1 MNLVQLFFEQARRL
15 GDQPG
20 MKVKRDG
27 LYVDISWRQ
36 WAENVEA
43 VAGGLLSQGL
53 QAGAKVA
60 LLSENRPEWA
70 YADLAILACAC
81 ADAPVYPTNRAPQVE
96 YIVKDSEA
104 EFLFVSTAEQLEK
117 GLELIGNCPSLKK
130 IFVFDGDLPKTSPR
144 HEKVMTLTEL
154 MTSGREWLK
163 VKENAE
169 CLEATWQNID
179 AHDLATLIY
188 TSGTTG
194 DPKGVMLTHNNFISN
209 VVSASKCVQVDTT
222 DIFLSHLPLSHV
234 LERMS
239 GYYLPIYNG
248 SVIAYAESIDMVSQN
263 MSEVHPTIMISVPRL
278 YEKIYD
284 RIYDGAQ
291 QSSGIKKRL
300 VFWAFGV
307 AEQLAA
313 CKREGLNPSGWLQC
327 QQGLAKKLVF
337 AKLGEKLGGSLRFFI
352 SGGAP
357 LPQKVAE
364 FFYGTGYPIYEGYG
378 LTETAPVMAV
388 NYPSHIKFGTVGPVL
403 EGVEV
408 KIAEDGEILTK
419 GPNVTIGYYNNQA
432 ATDAA
437 FVDGWFCTGD
447 VGELDSENYLK
458 ITDRKKDIIV
468 TAGGKNI
475 APQHL
480 ENLLKMD
487 KYITEVMLY
496 GDRKKFISA
505 LLVPD
510 LEKVEEYA
518 LKNDILFT
526 DIRGLLENPE
536 IRAMLGRRIEKVQEE
551 HDIPG
556 YEQVKKFVVM
566 NSEFTMDNNE
576 VTPTLKLKRKIVTA
590 KFQKELDALYED

>member
-1 MNLVQLFFEQARRL
+1 MNLVQIFFEQARRL
-15 GDQPG
+15 GDKAG
-20 MKVKRDG
+20 LKVKRDG
-27 LYVDISWRQ
+27 VYVDISWSE

-53 QAGAKVA
+53 QTGAKVA
-60 LLSENRPEWA
+60 LLSENRPEWT

-81 ADAPVYPTNRAPQVE
+81 ADSPIYPTNRALQVE

-117 GLELIGNCPSLKK
+117 GLAIIGNCPALKK
-130 IFVFDGDLPKTSPR
+130 IFVFDENTPKNLLE
-144 HEKVMTLTEL
+144 HEQVMSLTEL
-154 MTSGREWLK
+154 MNVGREWLK
-163 VKENAE
+163 DKEKAE
-169 CLEATWQNID
+169 RLEATWQNID
-179 AHDLATLIY
+179 AQDLATLIY

-194 DPKGVMLTHNNFISN
+194 DPKGVMLTHNNFVSNIIST
-209 VVSASKCVQVDTT
+209 SKCVRVDTT

-248 SVIAYAESIDMVSQN
+248 SVIAYAESIEMVSQN
-263 MSEVHPTIMISVPRL
+263 MSEVHPTLMISVPRL
-278 YEKIYD
+278 FEKIYD

-291 QSSGIKKRL
+291 QSTGIKKQL
-300 VFWAFGV
+300 AFWAFGV
-307 AEQLAA
+307 ADQISA
-313 CKREGLNPSGWLQC
+313 CKREGRNPGSWLNLQNS
-327 QQGLAKKLVF
+327 LAKKLVF
-337 AKLGEKLGGSLRFFI
+337 AKLGDKLGGSLRFFV

-378 LTETAPVMAV
+378 LTETSPVMTA
-388 NYPSHIKFGTVGPVL
+388 NYPSQIKFGTVGRPI

-419 GPNVTIGYYNNQA
+419 GPSVTTGYYNNSA
-432 ATDAA
+432 ATAEA

-447 VGELDSENYLK
+447 VGELDSDNYLK

-480 ENLLKMD
+480 ENLLKTD
-487 KYITEVMLY
+487 KYITEVMLH

-510 LEKVEEYA
+510 FERVEAYA

-526 DIRGLLENPE
+526 DIKGLLENPE
-536 IRAMLGRRIEKVQEE
+536 IRAMLGRRIEKVQQEY
-551 HDIPG
+551 DIPG

>member
-1 MNLVQLFFEQARRL
+1 MNLVQIFFEQARRL
-15 GDQPG
+15 GAKAAL
-20 MKVKRDG
+20 KVKRDDA
-27 LYVDISWRQ
+27 YVDISWSE
-36 WAENVEA
+36 WAANVEA

-96 YIVKDSEA
+96 YIIKDSEA

-117 GLELIGNCPSLKK
+117 GLAIVGNCPALKK
-130 IFVFDGDLPKTSPR
+130 IFVFDEDLPKNLLED
-144 HEKVMTLTEL
+144 EKVMSLTEL
-154 MTSGREWLK
+154 MRSGREWLK
-163 VKENAE
+163 GKENAE
-169 CLEATWQNID
+169 RLEATWQNID
-179 AHDLATLIY
+179 AQDLATLIY

-194 DPKGVMLTHNNFISN
+194 DPKGVMLTHNNFVSN
-209 VVSASKCVQVDTT
+209 IVSTSKCVRVDTT
-222 DIFLSHLPLSHV
+222 DTFLSHLPLSHV
-234 LERMS
+234 FERMS

-248 SVIAYAESIDMVSQN
+248 SVIAYAESIEMVSQN
-263 MSEVHPTIMISVPRL
+263 MSEVHPTLMISVPRL
-278 YEKIYD
+278 FEKIYD

-291 QSSGIKKRL
+291 QSTGIKKRL
-300 VFWAFGV
+300 AFWAFGV
-307 AEQLAA
+307 ADQISA
-313 CKREGLNPSGWLQC
+313 CKREGRNPGGWLGMQNS
-327 QQGLAKKLVF
+327 LAKKLVF
-337 AKLGEKLGGSLRFFI
+337 AKLGDKLGGSLRFFV

-378 LTETAPVMAV
+378 LTETSPVMTA
-388 NYPSHIKFGTVGPVL
+388 NYPSHIKFGTVGRPI

-408 KIAEDGEILTK
+408 KIADDGEIITK
-419 GPNVTIGYYNNQA
+419 GPNVTIGYYNNPA
-432 ATDAA
+432 ATAEA

-447 VGELDSENYLK
+447 VGELDSDNYLK
-458 ITDRKKDIIV
+458 ITDRKKDLIV

-487 KYITEVMLY
+487 KYITEVMLH

-510 LEKVEEYA
+510 FEKVEAYA

-526 DIRGLLENPE
+526 DIKGLIENPE
-536 IRAMLGRRIEKVQEE
+536 IRAMLGRRIEKVHLE
-551 HDIPG
+551 HEIPG

>member
-1 MNLVQLFFEQARRL
+1 MNLVQVFFEQARRL
-15 GDQPG
+15 GDRTA
-20 MKVKRDG
+20 MKIKRDNR
-27 LYVDISWRQ
+27 YVDISWNL
-36 WAENVEA
+36 WAGNVEA
-43 VAGGLLSQGL
+43 LAGGLLSQGL
-53 QAGAKVA
+53 KSGEKVA

-81 ADAPVYPTNRAPQVE
+81 ADAPVYPTNMAPQVE

-104 EFLFVSTAEQLEK
+104 VFIFVSTAAQLEK
-117 GLELIGNCPSLKK
+117 GIAIIDNCPNLKK
-130 IFVFDGDLPKTSPR
+130 IFVFDEDIPKNLLAN
-144 HEKVMTLTEL
+144 EKVMTLAEL
-154 MTSGREWLK
+154 MGEGRKWLK
-163 VKENAE
+163 VKENGE
-169 CLEATWQNID
+169 RLEAIWQNID

-209 VVSASKCVQVDTT
+209 VVSSSKCVRVDTS

-234 LERMS
+234 FERMA

-248 SVIAYAESIDMVSQN
+248 SVIAYAESIEMVSQN
-263 MSEVHPTIMISVPRL
+263 MGEVSPSIMISVPRL
-278 YEKIYD
+278 FEKIYD
-284 RIYDGAQ
+284 RLFDGAQ
-291 QSSGIKKRL
+291 QSKGIKKRL
-300 VFWAFGV
+300 VFWAFSV
-307 AEQLAA
+307 AEQLAS
-313 CKREGLNPSGWLQC
+313 CNREGREPGAWLQW
-327 QQGLAKKLVF
+327 QRTLARKLVF
-337 AKLGEKLGGSLRFFI
+337 AKLGEKLGGSLRFFV

-364 FFYGTGYPIYEGYG
+364 FFFGTGYPIYEGYG

-388 NYPSHIKFGTVGPVL
+388 NYPSHLKFGTVGPII

-432 ATDAA
+432 ATDEA
-437 FVDGWFCTGD
+437 FIDGWFCTGD

-458 ITDRKKDIIV
+458 ITDRKKDLIV

-487 KYITEVMLY
+487 KYITEAMLY
-496 GDRKKFISA
+496 GDRKKYITA
-505 LLVPD
+505 LIVPD
-510 LEKVEEYA
+510 FEKVEEYA

-526 DIRGLLENPE
+526 DIKGLLENPE
-536 IRAMLGRRIEKVQEE
+536 IRAMLGRRIEKVQQE
-551 HDIPG
+551 HEIPG

-566 NSEFTMDNNE
+566 SSEFSMDNNE

-590 KFQKELDALYED
+590 KFQNELDALYED

>member
-1 MNLVQLFFEQARRL
+1 MNLVQIFFEQARRL
-15 GDQPG
+15 GDKTAI
-20 MKVKRDG
+20 KVKRDG
-27 LYVDISWRQ
+27 LYVDISWRE
-36 WAENVEA
+36 WAANVEA
-43 VAGGLLSQGL
+43 VAGGLLSMGL

-70 YADLAILACAC
+70 YADLAVLACAC
-81 ADAPVYPTNRAPQVE
+81 ADAPVYPTNMAPQVE

-104 EFLFVSTAEQLEK
+104 VFLFVSNAEQLEK
-117 GLELIGNCPSLKK
+117 GLAIIDNCPGLQK
-130 IFVFDGDLPKTSPR
+130 IFVFDEDLPKALL
-144 HEKVMTLTEL
+144 ENDKVMTLSEL
-154 MTSGREWLK
+154 MVSGRVWLK
-163 VKENAE
+163 DNAE
-169 CLEATWQNID
+169 RLEAIWQNID

-194 DPKGVMLTHNNFISN
+194 DPKGVMLSHNNFSSN
-209 VVSASKCVQVDTT
+209 VVSSSKCVRVDTT
-222 DIFLSHLPLSHV
+222 DTFLSHLPLSHV
-234 LERMS
+234 FERMS

-278 YEKIYD
+278 FEKIYD

-307 AEQLAA
+307 ADQLAV
-313 CKREGLNPSGWLQC
+313 CKREGRNPSGWLSFQN
-327 QQGLAKKLVF
+327 GLAKKLVF
-337 AKLGEKLGGSLRFFI
+337 AKLGEKLGGNLRFFI

-388 NYPSHIKFGTVGPVL
+388 NYPSHIKFGTVGQVI

-419 GPNVTIGYYNNQA
+419 GPNVTVGYYNNQA
-432 ATDAA
+432 ATEEA

-447 VGELDSENYLK
+447 VGELDSDNFLK
-458 ITDRKKDIIV
+458 ITDRKKDLIV

-487 KYITEVMLY
+487 KYITEAMLY

-510 LEKVEEYA
+510 FEKVEEYA

-526 DIRGLLENPE
+526 DIKGLLENPE
-536 IRAMLGRRIEKVQEE
+536 IRAMLGRRIEKVHQE

-566 NSEFTMDNNE
+566 NSEFSMDNNE

-590 KFQKELDALYED
+590 KFQNELEALYED

>member
-1 MNLVQLFFEQARRL
+1 MNLVQIFFEQARRL
-15 GDQPG
+15 GDRAAL
-20 MKVKRDG
+20 KVKRDG
-27 LYVDISWRQ
+27 LYVDISWRE
-36 WAENVEA
+36 WAANVEA

-53 QAGAKVA
+53 QAGEKVA
-60 LLSENRPEWA
+60 LHSENRPEWA
-70 YADLAILACAC
+70 YADLAVLACVC
-81 ADAPVYPTNRAPQVE
+81 ADVPVYPTNLAPQVE

-104 EFLFVSTAEQLEK
+104 VFLFVSNVEQLEK
-117 GLELIGNCPSLKK
+117 GLAIIDSCPGLKK
-130 IFVFDGDLPKTSPR
+130 IFVFDEDLPGALL
-144 HEKVMTLTEL
+144 ENDKVMTLAEL
-154 MTSGREWLK
+154 MASGREWLK
-163 VKENAE
+163 ENDE
-169 CLEATWQNID
+169 RLEAIWQNID

-209 VVSASKCVQVDTT
+209 VVSASKCVRVDTT
-222 DIFLSHLPLSHV
+222 DIFLSHLPLSHIF
-234 LERMS
+234 ERMS

-248 SVIAYAESIDMVSQN
+248 SVIAYAESIDMVSLN
-263 MSEVHPTIMISVPRL
+263 MTEVHPTIMISVPRL
-278 YEKIYD
+278 FEKIYD
-284 RIYDGAQ
+284 RIYDGAH

-307 AEQLAA
+307 ADQLAL
-313 CKREGLNPSGWLQC
+313 CKREDRNPGGWLKLQY
-327 QQGLAKKLVF
+327 GLAKKLVF
-337 AKLGEKLGGSLRFFI
+337 AKLGEKLGGNLRFFI

-378 LTETAPVMAV
+378 LTETSPVMAV
-388 NYPSHIKFGTVGPVL
+388 NYPLHLKFGTVGPVI

-432 ATDAA
+432 ATDEA

-447 VGELDSENYLK
+447 VGELDNNNFLK
-458 ITDRKKDIIV
+458 ITDRKKDLIV

-487 KYITEVMLY
+487 KYITEAMLY

-510 LEKVEEYA
+510 FEKVEEYA
-518 LKNDILFT
+518 LKNDILFI
-526 DIRGLLENPE
+526 DIKGLLENPE
-536 IRAMLGRRIEKVQEE
+536 IRAMLGRRIEKVHQEQN
-551 HDIPG
+551 IPL
-556 YEQVKKFVVM
+556 YEQVRKFVVM
-566 NSEFTMDNNE
+566 NSEFSMDNNE

-590 KFQKELDALYED
+590 KFRNELDALYEN